1 MALAITCVMTSLTIY
16 YSYSE
21 LAKFVCYA
29 KLTKYRIVKPPQSTG
44 RTLRILQYCYLLAIA
59 CMAE

>member
-1 MALAITCVMTSLTIY
+1 MALAITCVMTSLTI

-29 KLTKYRIVKPPQSTG
+29 KLTNYRIVKPPQSTV
-44 RTLRILQYCYLLAIA
+44 RTLRKLYYCYLLA
-59 CMAE
+59 CMAD